1 MKLNK
6 QILKKLIKEVRREQ
20 KSMILSE
27 AMGAPGPSDNYSKI
41 IAILEGRA
49 GVKTVGIISGQNP
62 MAQKSTPENNAMLAA
77 KLNSTLAEMGLS
89 YEEVGGVFDGH
100 PEDSVIVLN
109 PTLEQMEQLNRM
121 FTQWGFVWG
130 ESLPTFTMYQ
140 VDHKQESGIYKA
152 RGSKVVNQVLK
163 HDEIGHVTD
172 NYTFDKQSGK
182 KIVIPLF
189 GVPE

>member
-6 QILKKLIKEVRREQ
+6 EILKKLIKEVRREQ

-27 AMGAPGPSDNYSKI
+27 AMDAPQPSDNYSKI
-41 IAILEGRA
+41 TAILEGRA
-49 GVKTVGIISGQNP
+49 GVKPLGIMSGQNP
-62 MAQKSTPENNAMLAA
+62 RAQKTPAEVNSMLAA
-77 KLNSTLAEMGLS
+77 KLNSTLTEMGLS

-121 FTQWGFVWG
+121 FEQWGFVWG

-140 VDHKQESGIYKA
+140 VDYKKEAGIFKA
-152 RGSKVVNQVLK
+152 HGSKVVNQVLK

>member
-6 QILKKLIKEVRREQ
+6 EILKKLIKEVRREQ

-27 AMGAPGPSDNYSKI
+27 AMDAPQPSDSYAKI

-49 GVKTVGIISGQNP
+49 GVRTVGIMSGQNP
-62 MAQKSTPENNAMLAA
+62 RAQSTSPENNSMLAA

-89 YEEVGGVFDGH
+89 YEEVGGVFEGH

-109 PTLEQMEQLNRM
+109 PSLEQMEQLNRM
-121 FTQWGFVWG
+121 FEQWGFVWG
-130 ESLPTFTMYQ
+130 EDLPTFTMYQ
-140 VDHKQESGIYKA
+140 VDYKKEAGIYKA
-152 RGSKVVNQVLK
+152 PGSKVVNQVLK

-172 NYTFDKQSGK
+172 NYTYDKQTGK
-182 KIVIPLF
+182 KFVIPLY